1 MTKEDKAIVQAAE
14 MSFDLQSLGWKAF
27 QQLCA
32 TITSEVL
39 GQSVEMFLPSQ
50 DAGRDGAFR
59 GKWRRVGSEE
69 FSGPFTIQCKFTSKH
84 NIRLTASAIREEF
97 EKARW
102 LGLKG
107 LAQSYIVMTNYGVSG
122 PVAEEIRSMFLE
134 IAGIKH
140 CAVFGR
146 DWITS
151 KIRESARLRMLVP
164 RVYGL
169 GDLSQILDE
178 RAYAQAREILSVMG
192 DDLAKFV
199 ITDAHQRSAKALIE
213 HGFVLLLGEPA
224 SGKSTIAASLSLG
237 ALDVWQCSTLK
248 IRNATEF
255 KHHWNPNE
263 PRQFFWIDDA
273 FGPNQ
278 YLRSSV
284 DNWNSVLVEMNA
296 AIKKGARILF
306 TSRDYIYKAAVQDL
320 KATGFPLFR
329 ESQVIINVHHLTLA
343 EKQQI
348 LYNHIKLGVQPKEF
362 KVSLKPY
369 LTDVASSSNFLPET
383 ARRLGDPIFTRK
395 LKVHH
400 EGVRKFVEEPVAFL
414 VDVLESMDRASQ
426 AAIAL
431 LFMNG
436 GTLKSPVIL
445 GRSELRTIRS
455 MGAHR
460 SDVIVAL
467 KAMNG
472 SLVKLV
478 QVKGEMM
485 WIYKHPTIADAF
497 ATIIAG
503 DSELLDIYLVGTK
516 IDRLIEEIVCCDVE
530 LEGAQVIIPINQYQL
545 LLGRL
550 TGLPRHS
557 LLTFLSSRCDK
568 RFLTLYLEK
577 HPQLLDDIC
586 SVDGPFVL
594 SREIPVA
601 AKLHEYG
608 LFPCEYKARLLES
621 ITEAAIIN
629 PDTDFMDPKIMRGL
643 LAQCDV
649 DRILE
654 RIREDLIP
662 VLDDVVREMKHN
674 YDRSDSPDD
683 YFSSIISTLQVIQ
696 EALNDAEVTNVISS
710 VMNRIHSAIWDFQTE
725 IQELSYEDPDYGHAV
740 SSSLSEGRSIFDDVD
755 E

>member
-1 MTKEDKAIVQAAE
+1 MNEDKARVQAGE
-14 MSFDLQSLGWKAF
+14 MSFELQSLGWKAF

-32 TITSEVL
+32 TIASEVL
-39 GQSVEMFLPSQ
+39 GQSVETFLPSQ

-59 GKWRRVGSEE
+59 GKWRCIGNEE
-69 FSGPFTIQCKFTSKH
+69 FSGSFTVQCKFTSKH
-84 NIRLTASAIREEF
+84 DIRLTVSAIREEF

-122 PVAEEIRSMFLE
+122 PVAEEIRTMFLE

-151 KIRESARLRMLVP
+151 KIRESSRLRMLVP

-178 RAYAQAREILSVMG
+178 RAYSQAREILSVMG

-224 SGKSTIAASLSLG
+224 SGKSTIAASLALG

-255 KHHWNPNE
+255 KLHWNPNE
-263 PRQFFWIDDA
+263 PRQFFWVDDA

-278 YLRSSV
+278 YLRSNV
-284 DNWNSVLVEMNA
+284 DDWNSVLVEMNA

-329 ESQVIINVHHLTLA
+329 ESQVVINVHHLTLA

-348 LYNHIKLGVQPKEF
+348 LYNHIKLGVQPNRF
-362 KVSLKPY
+362 KASLKPY
-369 LTDVASSSNFLPET
+369 LGDIAASGDFLPET
-383 ARRLGDPIFTRK
+383 ARRLGDPLFTRN
-395 LKVHH
+395 LQVDHA
-400 EGVRKFVEEPVAFL
+400 GVRKFVEEPVAFL
-414 VDVLESMDRASQ
+414 VDVLQSMDRPSQ

-436 GTLKSPVIL
+436 GNLKSPVIL
-445 GRSELRTIRS
+445 GRSELRAVRS
-455 MGAHR
+455 MGARR

-472 SLVKLV
+472 SLTKLI

-485 WIYKHPTIADAF
+485 WTYKHPTVADAF

-503 DSELLDIYLVGTK
+503 DSELLDIYLAGTK
-516 IDRLIEEIVCCDVE
+516 IDKLIEEIVCCDVE
-530 LEGAQVIIPINQYQL
+530 LEGAQVVIPVTQYPL

-550 TGLPRHS
+550 TVLPRHS
-557 LLTFLSSRCDK
+557 LLTFLASRCNK
-568 RFLTLYLEK
+568 GFLTLYLET

-586 SVDGPFVL
+586 SVDGPLMF
-594 SREIPVA
+594 SREIPIA
-601 AKLHEYG
+601 AKLQDYG
-608 LFPCEYKARLLES
+608 LLPFEHKTRLLES
-621 ITEAAIIN
+621 IAEAAVIN
-629 PDTDFMDPKIMRGL
+629 PDADFMNPGVMRGL
-643 LAQCDV
+643 LSQSDV
-649 DRILE
+649 DRILD

-662 VLDDVVREMKHN
+662 TLDDVVREMKYN
-674 YDRSDSPDD
+674 YDHGESPDD

-696 EALNDAEVTNVISS
+696 EALHDDEVTNVISKI
-710 VMNRIHSAIWDFQTE
+710 MNKIHETIWEFQSDL
-725 IQELSYEDPDYGHAV
+725 QERSYEDSDYGHAV